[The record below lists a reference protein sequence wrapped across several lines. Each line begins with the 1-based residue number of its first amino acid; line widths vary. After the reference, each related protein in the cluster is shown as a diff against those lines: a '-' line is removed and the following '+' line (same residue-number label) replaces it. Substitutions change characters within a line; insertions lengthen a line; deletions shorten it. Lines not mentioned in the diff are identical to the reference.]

1 MPVTVVAGRDDKI
14 APLAATTA
22 FADSL
27 PDAELVVF
35 DRVGHLTHYER
46 PEQIAGIIDAI
57 AD

>member
-1 MPVTVVAGRDDKI
+1 MPSQ
-14 APLAATTA
+14 PLAATAA

-57 AD
+57 ED